1 MAVHWSGLSP
11 ELLLALD
18 RGRGAE
24 PLRSQ
29 LENRLRE
36 AIRSGRLRP
45 GERLPSSRELARA
58 LGTSRGLVQEC
69 YGQLQA
75 EGYLSSRVG
84 SATAVAARASA
95 PPARLAGAVGSP
107 GAEGVRSVGGSR
119 VAGVAGVAEVA
130 EVAGVTGVTGVTG
143 GLRGSEGLGGSG
155 GLGFAPARARLMAD
169 FRSGVPD
176 LASFPRGDWM
186 WAQREACRT
195 APNEA
200 LDYGDPRGS
209 PVLREVLAAYLRRV
223 RAAAADPEHLVI
235 CTGFAQGLGLALRVL
250 RRAGT
255 RRVAI
260 EDPGYD
266 DAAQVAAWADV
277 EVIRVPVDPGGI
289 DVTALVASGAQAA
302 LLTPAHQWPTG
313 VVLAAERRIALTD
326 WATRHQ
332 AWLIEDDYDAE
343 FRYDREP
350 IGALQGLAPDRVI
363 ALGTVS
369 KSLAPALRLGWI
381 ISPSALAGALTS
393 AKQIAD
399 RGSPGLDQLALA
411 LLIESGRY
419 DRHLRQM
426 RAEYAV
432 RRETLASA
440 LAEHAPAVT
449 FTGLAAG
456 FHAVAHLPAGTAEHE
471 VIHAARERSVGLYG
485 MSTYRSSGADRPGNR
500 SSVSATS
507 ASGPSRPRIA
517 AV

>member
-29 LENRLRE
+29 LESRLRE

-75 EGYLSSRVG
+75 EGYLNTRVG
-84 SATAVAARASA
+84 SATTVAAQASA
-95 PPARLAGAVGSP
+95 PP
-107 GAEGVRSVGGSR
+107 SR
-119 VAGVAGVAEVA
+119 P
-130 EVAGVTGVTGVTG
+130 AGVTSPRVAA
-143 GLRGSEGLGGSG
+143 GSG
-155 GLGFAPARARLMAD
+155 GLGFVPARARLMAD

-223 RAAAADPEHLVI
+223 RAAAADPEHLII

-277 EVIRVPVDPGGI
+277 EVIRVPVDSGGI
-289 DVTALVASGAQAA
+289 DVGRLAATGAQAVV
-302 LLTPAHQWPTG
+302 LSPAHQWPTG
-313 VVLAAERRIALTD
+313 VVLAAARRHALAAWAASTD
-326 WATRHQ
+326 AII
-332 AWLIEDDYDAE
+332 IEDDYDAE

-350 IGALQGLAPDRVI
+350 VGALQGLAPDRVI

-369 KSLAPALRLGWI
+369 KSLAPALRLGWLVC
-381 ISPSALAGALTS
+381 PPALTAALAEEKEYG
-393 AKQIAD
+393 D
-399 RGSPGLDQLALA
+399 RGSPVLDQLALA
-411 LLIESGRY
+411 KLIESGRF
-419 DRHLRQM
+419 DRHLRRM
-426 RAEYAV
+426 RGVYGA
-432 RRETLASA
+432 RRQALVAA
-440 LAEHAPAVT
+440 LAQHAPAVRL
-449 FTGLAAG
+449 TGLAAG
-456 FHAVAHLPAGTAEHE
+456 FHAVAHLPGPAAEESVVAGAT
-471 VIHAARERSVGLYG
+471 VRSVGLYG
-485 MSTYRSSGADRPGNR
+485 MSTYRSSGADRPGQLVVGFGNLSER
-500 SSVSATS
+500 TIEA
-507 ASGPSRPRIA
+507 GIA
-517 AV
+517 AVGDLLQGG

>member
-1 MAVHWSGLSP
+1 MAVNWSGLSP

-18 RGRGAE
+18 RGRGAR

-29 LENRLRE
+29 LESRLRE

-75 EGYLSSRVG
+75 EGYLSTRVG
-84 SATAVAARASA
+84 SATTVAARASA
-95 PPARLAGAVGSP
+95 
-107 GAEGVRSVGGSR
+107 
-119 VAGVAGVAEVA
+119 
-130 EVAGVTGVTGVTG
+130 
-143 GLRGSEGLGGSG
+143 
-155 GLGFAPARARLMAD
+155 APARPGGAAAIARPAGSAGSAGGAGSAGTGSAGEAGSGAALAPRPRLLAD

-176 LASFPRGDWM
+176 LASFPRGDWL

-223 RAAAADPEHLVI
+223 RAVAADPEQMVI

-277 EVIRVPVDPGGI
+277 EVVPIPVDSGGI
-289 DVTALVASGAQAA
+289 DVGRLAATGAQAVV
-302 LLTPAHQWPTG
+302 LSPAHQWPTG
-313 VVLAAERRIALTD
+313 VVLAAPRRHALVA
-326 WATRHQ
+326 WA
-332 AWLIEDDYDAE
+332 ADADAILIEDDYDAE

-350 IGALQGLAPDRVI
+350 VGALQGLAPDRVI

-369 KSLAPALRLGWI
+369 KSLAPALRLGWLVC
-381 ISPSALAGALTS
+381 PPALAGA
-393 AKQIAD
+393 IAEEKEYGD
-399 RGSPGLDQLALA
+399 RGSPMLDQLALA
-411 LLIESGRY
+411 KLIESGRF
-419 DRHLRQM
+419 DRHLRRM
-426 RAEYAV
+426 RGRYAA
-432 RRETLASA
+432 RREA
-440 LAEHAPAVT
+440 LAAALAQHAPGVT
-449 FTGLAAG
+449 LTGLAAG
-456 FHAVAHLPAGTAEHE
+456 FHAVAHLPEPAAEESVVARAGA
-471 VIHAARERSVGLYG
+471 RSVGLYG
-485 MSTYRSSGADRPGNR
+485 MSAYRSTGADRPVQLVLGFGNLSER
-500 SSVSATS
+500 TIA
-507 ASGPSRPRIA
+507 AGIA
-517 AV
+517 AVGDLLQGG

>member
-107 GAEGVRSVGGSR
+107 GAEGVRSVGT
-119 VAGVAGVAEVA
+119 AGVA
-130 EVAGVTGVTGVTG
+130 
-143 GLRGSEGLGGSG
+143 G

-176 LASFPRGDWM
+176 LAGFPRGDWM

-277 EVIRVPVDPGGI
+277 EVIRVPVDSGGV
-289 DVTALVASGAQAA
+289 DVGRLAATGAQAVV
-302 LLTPAHQWPTG
+302 LSPAHQWPTG
-313 VVLAAERRIALTD
+313 VVLAAARRHALAAWAASTD
-326 WATRHQ
+326 AII
-332 AWLIEDDYDAE
+332 IEDDYDAE

-350 IGALQGLAPDRVI
+350 VGALQGLAPDRVI

-369 KSLAPALRLGWI
+369 KSLAPALRLGWLVC
-381 ISPSALAGALTS
+381 PPALT
-393 AKQIAD
+393 AAIAEEKEYGD
-399 RGSPGLDQLALA
+399 RGSPVLDQLALA
-411 LLIESGRY
+411 RLIESGRF
-419 DRHLRQM
+419 DRHLRRM
-426 RAEYAV
+426 RGVYAA
-432 RRETLASA
+432 RRQALVAA
-440 LAEHAPAVT
+440 LAQHAPAVRL
-449 FTGLAAG
+449 TGLAAG
-456 FHAVAHLPAGTAEHE
+456 FHAVAHLPGPAAEKSVVAGAM
-471 VIHAARERSVGLYG
+471 VRSVGLYG
-485 MSTYRSSGADRPGNR
+485 MSTYRSSGADRPGQLVVGFGNLSER
-500 SSVSATS
+500 TIEA
-507 ASGPSRPRIA
+507 GIA
-517 AV
+517 AVGDLLQGG